1 MCDLSKCHGA
11 CCVEGD
17 AGAPLREDELA
28 VLDRIR
34 PAVAPYLRPEGLLVV
49 EVGNSWAALERAYPK
64 VAFTWLEFEHG
75 GHGVFALSAK
85 ELQDYGASLA

>member
-1 MCDLSKCHGA
+1 MGRQALT
-11 CCVEGD
+11 
-17 AGAPLREDELA
+17 RRILA
-28 VLDRIR
+28 QAHR
-34 PAVAPYLRPEGLLVV
+34 YLQPEGLLVV
-49 EVGNSWAALERAYPK
+49 EVGNSWAALERAYPE